1 MYLKNAA
8 DTEDAVSVTFLKLLE
23 SSKNFQDHEH
33 EKAWLICT
41 ARNVCKD
48 ILKHWWRAR
57 RVELDTLS
65 EFPSWDSQDRAGEV
79 LSVLFSLPEKYK
91 TVMYLY
97 YFEGY
102 SIKEMSQILNR
113 KESTLQTQL
122 AKGRRL
128 LKIDLG
134 GYFHE

>member
-8 DTEDAVSVTFLKLLE
+8 DTEDAVSVIFLKLLE

-48 ILKHWWRAR
+48 ILKHWWRTR
-57 RVELDTLS
+57 RVELDSLP
-65 EFPSWDSQDRAGEV
+65 EFPSWDSKDRAGEA
-79 LSVLFSLPEKYK
+79 LSALLSLPEKYK

-102 SIKEMSQILNR
+102 SIKEMSQMLKR